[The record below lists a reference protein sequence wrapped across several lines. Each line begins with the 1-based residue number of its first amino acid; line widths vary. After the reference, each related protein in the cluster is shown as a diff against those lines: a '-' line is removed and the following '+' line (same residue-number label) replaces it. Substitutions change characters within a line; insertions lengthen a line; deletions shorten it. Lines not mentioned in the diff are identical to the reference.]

1 METDA
6 AMSHSVVFEL
16 PGLAEADSLS
26 LGVGVSAMDSV
37 TTCGDRWLVE
47 VMLPP
52 EAPHLA
58 LILRRAEAWLAAAG
72 MRGIWFQLDGR
83 YYLLRPEHDL
93 VPAIE
98 AAAVAA

>member
-1 METDA
+1 VETDA

-16 PGLAEADSLS
+16 AGLAEADSLS
-26 LGVGVSAMDSV
+26 LAVGVSPMDSV

-58 LILRRAEAWLAAAG
+58 LILRRAEAWLGACG
-72 MRGIWFQLDGR
+72 MRGIWFLLDGR
-83 YYLLRPEHDL
+83 YYLLRPEHVVEPD
-93 VPAIE
+93 VA

>member
-1 METDA
+1 
-6 AMSHSVVFEL
+6 MSLSVVFEL

-52 EAPHLA
+52 KLPTS
-58 LILRRAEAWLAAAG
+58 R
-72 MRGIWFQLDGR
+72 
-83 YYLLRPEHDL
+83 
-93 VPAIE
+93 
-98 AAAVAA
+98 